1 MKCPACHEEYDDK
14 MEYCPFCGNDNP
26 KVDPVGNDI
35 SHILTTSKVNNAQLE
50 TIKIKTKDEKTYN
63 LEFDLNDEY
72 EQSAYEE
79 LSKLKTKMVF
89 RIIVWSSCILFWVL
103 AAVCFSII
111 RFQEYNRTL
120 HILIYVFIATSLFI
134 AIGTNGKAN
143 KAASLYL
150 EKKLE
155 YAEYTLRKV
164 GCIIKSVDKEKST
177 IIYEI
182 NNKTHRLSIEE

>member
-1 MKCPACHEEYDDK
+1 MKCPACHEEYDDQ

-26 KVDPVGNDI
+26 KVDPVGDDI
-35 SHILTTSKVNNAQLE
+35 SHILTTSKANNAQLE
-50 TIKIKTKDEKTYN
+50 IIKIKTKDEKTYN

-79 LSKLKTKMVF
+79 LSKLNTKMVF
-89 RIIVWSSCILFWVL
+89 RIIVWLSFALFLFLSVI
-103 AAVCFSII
+103 CFLLI
-111 RFQEYNRTL
+111 RHLDYNKIL
-120 HILIYVFIATSLFI
+120 HILGYVFAAIAFFV
-134 AIGTNGKAN
+134 AIGTVGKVD

-182 NNKTHRLSIEE
+182 NNKTHRLSIVE